1 MLFAESVSSSTRMVY
16 FLGGP
21 TCGSSPASG
30 RGTKNLLSTTTGEQD
45 QELVQKSAVFVRNT
59 LCIHER
65 RRDSKCEELV
75 AKWFVENETL
85 LNFV

>member
-1 MLFAESVSSSTRMVY
+1 MLICRIRFLLDKDMVY

-21 TCGSSPASG
+21 TCGYSPASG

-59 LCIHER
+59 
-65 RRDSKCEELV
+65 
-75 AKWFVENETL
+75 
-85 LNFV
+85 